1 MENTKYTTR
10 EQVEEYFRRDRSY
23 EGAQRLYLGLQYYNR
38 ALARE
43 FNRPHTP
50 ERLDL
55 LRYYLAKGVGIPEG
69 QWRGMLAEPQAE
81 AEPPAP
87 VQEASAPAEPQKES
101 PLELLEKSRE
111 VIGEE
116 AYQQAR
122 ERILEAEARENSRQL
137 QEAFSADTAAA
148 RGRQLVD
155 DFPFLMQDTTPAEIK
170 ALAHDKVDAWMR
182 LQVARADLFKAVTP
196 QECYQAAKTAA
207 ESLALNQDIWD
218 ELIAYRD
225 TGHPLYRLPELQM
238 LKFKD
243 EQKGKNAVELVKA
256 LNNARSAKSKA
267 KTPEKKE
274 EWAEKAKYLEG
285 LVEAIQTK

>member
-10 EQVEEYFRRDRSY
+10 TQVEEYFLRDRSY

-55 LRYYLAKGVGIPEG
+55 LRYYLAKGVGIPES
-69 QWRGMLAEPQAE
+69 QWRRMLTEPQADRKSQGT
-81 AEPPAP
+81 
-87 VQEASAPAEPQKES
+87 VQEASAPVEPQKES
-101 PLELLEKSRE
+101 PLDILEKSRE

-116 AYQQAR
+116 AYRQAR
-122 ERILEAEARENSRQL
+122 ERILNSEADENRRQV
-137 QEAFSADTAAA
+137 QEAFSGDTAAA
-148 RGRQLVD
+148 SGRQLLD
-155 DFPFLMQDTTPAEIK
+155 LFPFLAQDSTPVEIK
-170 ALAHDKVDAWMR
+170 SLAEDKVNAWFR
-182 LQVARADLFKAVTP
+182 LQAARADLFKAVTP
-196 QECYQAAKTAA
+196 EECFQAAKTAA
-207 ESLALNQDIWD
+207 ESLGLNQDLWD
-218 ELIAYRD
+218 ELTAYRD
-225 TGHPLYRLPELQM
+225 TGRPLYRLPQLKM

-243 EQKGKNAVELVKA
+243 EQKGKSDVELVKA

-274 EWAEKAKYLEG
+274 EWAEKVKYLEG